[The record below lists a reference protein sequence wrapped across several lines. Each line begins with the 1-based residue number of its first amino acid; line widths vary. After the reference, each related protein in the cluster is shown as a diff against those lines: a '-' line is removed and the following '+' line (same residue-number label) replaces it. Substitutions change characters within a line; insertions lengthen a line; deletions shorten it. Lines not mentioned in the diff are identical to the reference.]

1 VKNSTPQCDTEPV
14 WTGGLLPRLGL
25 ITATMIIMG
34 NMIGSGVFKK
44 AAPMAADVQSVGLML
59 LCWLIAGVI
68 SLFGALSNAETA
80 SMIAGPGG
88 FYAFFKKMFGQ
99 AFAFIF
105 CWSSFAVLQSA
116 SIASIAYVFGQSV
129 NSLIELPRLGPA
141 WEQFSI
147 FGVFYPFENFG
158 VKIFTIFTLMSVTMA
173 NYFGVIFG
181 GIIANISTTLKL
193 LGIAMV
199 IVLGLFAGGGSMAHI
214 APLGPDPN
222 AVYDTSLGLF
232 GAMFAAMLGAF
243 WAYDGWNNVLSLGAE
258 VRNPKRNIPL
268 ALVIGVAGVIGVY
281 MLVNFAYAYV
291 MPLDEMKALA
301 ATDNSIIGVEVM
313 RKAFGGGAAQFVAV
327 LILLSTFGAMNCQL
341 MPPSRM
347 YFSMAH
353 DGLFF
358 KAAARCHPKHRT
370 PSTALIMQGIWA
382 SCLVLSGTF
391 DQLTD
396 MVIFASFIFYG
407 ASALGVF
414 VLRRTMR
421 DAHRPYSVHGYP
433 FVPGIF
439 VIFCFV
445 LVIVTVF
452 QQPREAIIGLVLI
465 FTGWPFYFYWSW
477 RNAAA
482 AKSGE
487 TPAS

>member
-1 VKNSTPQCDTEPV
+1 MNNTVHNDDMGPGWS
-14 WTGGLLPRLGL
+14 GGLLPRLGL
-25 ITATMIIMG
+25 MTATMIIMG
-34 NMIGSGVFKK
+34 NMIGSGIFKK

-68 SLFGALSNAETA
+68 SLFGALSNAESA
-80 SMIAGPGG
+80 GLIAGPGG
-88 FYAFFKKMFGQ
+88 FYGFFKKMYGN

-116 SIASIAYVFGQSV
+116 SIASIAYVFGQSA
-129 NSLIELPRLGPA
+129 NSLFELPRLGPA
-141 WEQFSI
+141 WESFNI

-158 VKIFTIFTLMSVTMA
+158 VKLFTIATLMSVTMA

-181 GIIANISTTLKL
+181 GIIANISTLLKL
-193 LGIAMV
+193 LGIAVV
-199 IVLGLFAGGGSMAHI
+199 IVLGLFAGGGSMGNI
-214 APLGPDPN
+214 TPLGPNPN
-222 AVYDTSLGLF
+222 ADYGSGLGLF

-243 WAYDGWNNVLSLGAE
+243 WAYDGWNNVISLGAE
-258 VRNPKRNIPL
+258 VRHPKRNIPL
-268 ALVIGVAGVIGVY
+268 ALGIGVAGVIGVY

-301 ATDNSIIGVEVM
+301 AADNNIIGVEVM
-313 RKAFGGGAAQFVAV
+313 RKGFGNGAAQFVAL

-358 KAAARCHPKHRT
+358 KAAARCHPRHHT
-370 PSTALIMQGIWA
+370 PSTALIMQGCW
-382 SCLVLSGTF
+382 SSFLVLTGTF

-407 ASALGVF
+407 ASAYGVF
-414 VLRRTMR
+414 VLRRTMK
-421 DAHRPYSVHGYP
+421 DAHRPYRVHGYP
-433 FVPGIF
+433 FVPAIF
-439 VIFCFV
+439 VLFCLA
-445 LVIVTVF
+445 LVVVTII

-465 FTGWPFYFYWSW
+465 FTGWPFYFYWS
-477 RNAAA
+477 RKQAVCER
-482 AKSGE
+482 SGLK
-487 TPAS
+487 